1 MTTTV
6 LVAFLLD
13 LTVNYIMANTYT
25 FTLRQKHYHT
35 VDNQSG
41 VVYSVD
47 WTLTADNGAGKTATL
62 QGSTAVLYTPENF
75 VKLEELTDAEVIQ
88 WILSNTPQDSLEIH
102 YSNLDNQLIYNL

>member
-1 MTTTV
+1 MT
-6 LVAFLLD
+6 
-13 LTVNYIMANTYT
+13 NTYT

-35 VDNQSG
+35 VSNQDG

-62 QGSTAVLYTPENF
+62 PGTTAVSYTPGGFIE
-75 VKLEELTDAEVIQ
+75 LEELTDAEVIQ
-88 WILSNTPQDSLEIH
+88 WILDNTPQDSLEIH